1 MAGATASSRGDLD
14 THGCFR
20 RLAALPVGSSVVSL
34 GEGTSG
40 AALGVFAFPK
50 AIVGALQWGG
60 IGMRLVWTGVL
71 LGTSLGRG

>member
-20 RLAALPVGSSVVSL
+20 RLAALSVGSSVVSL

>member
-20 RLAALPVGSSVVSL
+20 RLAALSVGSFVVSL

-50 AIVGALQWGG
+50 AMVGALQWGG
-60 IGMRLVWTGVL
+60 RGMRLVWTGVL